1 MKNRALV
8 LAAHPDDADLTM
20 GGTVMKLIDDGWDV
34 VIADITNGEPTP
46 AGSVEIRAE
55 ETAKAAEVLGVQERV
70 CLGLPNRYLTESLEY
85 RQVIAE
91 AIREYRPRWIFS
103 TYRPDAHPDHIH
115 ASRLVDDARFHA
127 KLTKTDMP
135 FEPHY
140 AEKIIYFYASH
151 LRVHPNPSFV
161 LDISDYWERKIQA
174 IECFQSQFW
183 LNQPDSRKGWII
195 DHLRDIARYFG
206 NRIGVEY
213 GEPFFCHELVGLTS
227 LNSLI

>member
-1 MKNRALV
+1 MQNRALI

-20 GGTVMKLIDDGWDV
+20 SGTIMKLIDDGWDV

-46 AGSVEIRAE
+46 AGSVEIRAK
-55 ETAKAAEVLGVQERV
+55 ETAMAAEALGVKERV
-70 CLGLPNRYLTESLEY
+70 CLDLPNRYLTDSLEY
-85 RQVIAE
+85 RQVVAE
-91 AIREYRPRWIFS
+91 TIREYAPRWIFS
-103 TYRPDAHPDHIH
+103 TYRPDAHPDHVH

-127 KLTKTDMP
+127 KLTKTDMA

-161 LDISDYWERKIQA
+161 LDISDYWERKVKA

-183 LNQPDSRKGWII
+183 LNQPDARKGWII
-195 DHLRDIARYFG
+195 DHLRDISRYFG

-213 GEPFFCHELVGLTS
+213 GEPFFCHELVGLS
-227 LNSLI
+227 GLNSLL